1 MRDRALEI
9 TEVEQSFSTRGP
21 LTLDGPIAAQE
32 KYS

>member
-1 MRDRALEI
+1 MRDRAL
-9 TEVEQSFSTRGP
+9 EVEQSFSTCGP